1 MPTPKR
7 SLLPEPAR
15 KRMNP
20 YGDTLDLA
28 MERLGNIEANIA
40 KALAIKMP
48 EKARETN
55 RRRKVILQ
63 GYVANSDSTGWHW
76 QVPQGENYL
85 LRRLSLVG
93 DISGVYM
100 VLIGDA
106 NARGLRELVN
116 ATTAVTFGDTSTG
129 FAYSDAFNNDIY
141 VRAGQDVYIQFSGSV
156 NGHTIIVNL
165 EVEEF
170 VPVKRS
176 VTEEEN
182 YAIQMEPVY
191 DEADAPDS
199 LPGMIDAHPVP
210 NEHFTSPEEMEELAD
225 DDLLAGAAAT
235 GNGMPAQPLIPDVVK
250 HLPPHLR

>member
-1 MPTPKR
+1 MPAPKR

-40 KALAIKMP
+40 KALATKMP

-55 RRRKVILQ
+55 RRRKVILRT
-63 GYVANSDSTGWHW
+63 YVANGDSAGWHW

-106 NARGLRELVN
+106 NARGLRELIS
-116 ATTAVTFGDTSTG
+116 ATTAVTFADTSTG

-156 NGHTIIVNL
+156 NGHTIIANL

-176 VTEEEN
+176 VTEDEN
-182 YAIQMEPVY
+182 YAMQMEPMF

-210 NEHFTSPEEMEELAD
+210 NEHFSSPEEMEELAD
-225 DDLLAGAAAT
+225 DDLLAGAAA
-235 GNGMPAQPLIPDVVK
+235 GNGMPAQPLIPDAAK